1 MLDRLQKFGLE
12 VGVAFQIT
20 DDRVDGDGLAASL
33 GDAVA
38 AERAEALLAGAL
50 ASIDDLGECAEPLR
64 ELARYAV
71 RRSR

>member
-1 MLDRLQKFGLE
+1 MGFNSRIHL
-12 VGVAFQIT
+12 GV
-20 DDRVDGDGLAASL
+20 RRDGLAASL

-50 ASIDDLGECAEPLR
+50 ASIDDLDERAEPLR